1 MIHSKL
7 RLGREHLFFWFNNP
21 RHPGPS
27 AEVWYLDPATCIYL
41 KYRTSEGIWMS
52 RVTWCCI
59 KQIMK
64 SQLLVL
70 LKWDGWRLYF
80 TKCVNEGI
88 NCSCYHRCKK
98 CTVVTTAC
106 VGEKFRWVLPWKLT
120 FPPENQWLEDVFPLY
135 SVLTWSL
142 FTGHVNSRAC
152 IHAKHRVRD
161 TANLCCSL
169 HSISRVSWLVN
180 RTPPNESPRNK
191 GLIRPY

>member
-1 MIHSKL
+1 MYRRSLGKLRKLSKHSYMIHSKL

-21 RHPGPS
+21 RHPGPP

-59 KQIMK
+59 KEIMK

-70 LKWDGWRLYF
+70 VKWDGWRLYF

-106 VGEKFRWVLPWKLT
+106 VGEKFRCVLPWKLT
-120 FPPENQWLEDVFPLY
+120 CPHCIPYWHGPFLRDMLI
-135 SVLTWSL
+135 L
-142 FTGHVNSRAC
+142 GHVYMQNIA
-152 IHAKHRVRD
+152 
-161 TANLCCSL
+161 
-169 HSISRVSWLVN
+169 
-180 RTPPNESPRNK
+180 
-191 GLIRPY
+191 